1 MDNEIVK
8 KIMPIWAQR
17 LIASLSI
24 AKKITTGYGLALG
37 IAVLGTSIGLGIGEY
52 YENQAQKQFG
62 LAEVQESLLKDL
74 KSEVLTVRSHP
85 QDLVN
90 VLGDSIWFLYET
102 SKFKTDVDETKEK
115 LSELEAF
122 IERNPQEIAGDP
134 TEIKKIL
141 QAYKQITDRYVKLI
155 ELLWKELEKTN
166 VNPEG
171 ANLGEQKVLAAISGK
186 EAIKIRIEFEKLAES
201 LIPIEKL
208 AERQQIKA
216 KNRLIKVK
224 YLRLEI
230 IISSMLL
237 SVSIAVLLAIATSR
251 AIAHPLEE
259 VTKVA
264 QQVTKESN
272 FDLQA
277 TVTTAD
283 EVGLLAISL
292 NQLIR
297 WVGKYTEELEQ
308 SRQTLEQRV
317 EERTTELKQ
326 ALHNLKQTQSQLIQ
340 TEKMSSLGQMVA
352 GVAHEIN
359 NPVTFVYSNL
369 NHVERYNRE
378 LLSVISLYQQYYP
391 EPPAEIQE
399 ILEEIEIDFVKED
412 LPKVILSMKEGANR
426 IAEIVKSLRNFSRL
440 DEAEFKQADIH
451 AGIDSTLMILENK
464 LKFKSDSPAIHVI
477 KEYGQVP
484 LVYCYAGQLNQVFMN
499 LIANAID
506 AIDEDNKRRTIAEI
520 NANPSIIK
528 IQTQVEDNWVEI
540 RIADNGPGIPEDI
553 RDKLFDPFFTTK
565 PVGKGTGLG
574 LSISYQIV
582 VDKHRGQIECHSSPG
597 KGTEF
602 VVKIPVKQS

>member
-1 MDNEIVK
+1 MAEIQQEKARV
-8 KIMPIWAQR
+8 R
-17 LIASLSI
+17 L
-24 AKKITTGYGLALG
+24 
-37 IAVLGTSIGLGIGEY
+37 
-52 YENQAQKQFG
+52 
-62 LAEVQESLLKDL
+62 
-74 KSEVLTVRSHP
+74 
-85 QDLVN
+85 
-90 VLGDSIWFLYET
+90 
-102 SKFKTDVDETKEK
+102 
-115 LSELEAF
+115 
-122 IERNPQEIAGDP
+122 
-134 TEIKKIL
+134 
-141 QAYKQITDRYVKLI
+141 
-155 ELLWKELEKTN
+155 
-166 VNPEG
+166 
-171 ANLGEQKVLAAISGK
+171 
-186 EAIKIRIEFEKLAES
+186 
-201 LIPIEKL
+201 
-208 AERQQIKA
+208 IKA
-216 KNRLIKVK
+216 K
-224 YLRLEI
+224 YLRGQI

-259 VTKVA
+259 VTNVA
-264 QQVTKESN
+264 QRVTKESN

-292 NQLIR
+292 NQLIQ
-297 WVGKYTEELEQ
+297 WVGEYTEELEQ
-308 SRQTLEQRV
+308 GRQTLEQRV

-326 ALHNLKQTQSQLIQ
+326 ALQNLKQTQSQLIQ

-359 NPVTFVYSNL
+359 NPVTFVYGNL
-369 NHVERYNRE
+369 NHVEGYSQD
-378 LLSVISLYQQYYP
+378 LLSVIELYQQYYP
-391 EPPAEIQE
+391 EPPDEIQDT
-399 ILEEIEIDFVKED
+399 LEEIEIDFLKED
-412 LPKVILSMKEGANR
+412 LQKVIFSMKEGANR

-451 AGIDSTLMILENK
+451 AGLDSTLMILENK
-464 LKFKSDSPAIHVI
+464 LKFKSDSPAIQVI

-506 AIDEDNKRRTIAEI
+506 AIDDYNKLRTAEEI
-520 NANPSIIK
+520 KANPSMVK

-540 RIADNGPGIPEDI
+540 KFADNGPGIPENI

-602 VVKIPVKQS
+602 VVKIPIKQP